1 VLEIRGLDVAIAGV
15 QVLHGVELAVPG
27 GSVAALIGHNG
38 AGKTTLMRTIMGLIP
53 AGAGTIRFEGQD
65 LRALPAHTR
74 VGLGIG
80 YMPEDRRL
88 VPELTVEENVLLPVW
103 ASGQKGA
110 AERLEWIYG
119 IIHEVAEQR
128 ARRATQLSGGQQKL
142 VALARA
148 LLAGR
153 RLLLLDEPFEGVAPV
168 LARRLAEVVA
178 RLKEEGLSVL
188 LSESDYTHSVDL
200 LDHLF
205 VIERGVVEAR
215 PAREGLHGDRP
226 APGPGAAPVAPGLSR
241 RP

>member
-1 VLEIRGLDVAIAGV
+1 MLEVRGLDVAIAGV

-27 GSVAALIGHNG
+27 GAVAALIGHNG
-38 AGKTTLMRTIMGLIP
+38 AGKTTLMRTVMGLIAP
-53 AGAGTIRFEGQD
+53 RAGTIRFEGKD
-65 LRALPAHTR
+65 LRGLPAHAR

-103 ASGQKGA
+103 ATAQEGA
-110 AERLEWIYG
+110 GKRLAWIYE
-119 IIHEVAEQR
+119 IIHEVADMR
-128 ARRATQLSGGQQKL
+128 ARRASQLSGGQQKL
-142 VALARA
+142 TALARA
-148 LLAGR
+148 LIAGR

-188 LSESDYTHSVDL
+188 LSESDYTHSLGL

-205 VIERGVVEAR
+205 VIERGAVEAR
-215 PAREGLHGDRP
+215 AAEAVLPRDPASL
-226 APGPGAAPVAPGLSR
+226 
-241 RP
+241 